1 MKSLYL
7 KLFYMLEI
15 SHFDIEKI
23 TENID
28 AIVQGNIEP
37 LRKLKRE

>member
-1 MKSLYL
+1 
-7 KLFYMLEI
+7 
-15 SHFDIEKI
+15 KI

-28 AIVQGNIEP
+28 VIVRGDIEP